1 LADNVDITAGTGT
14 TIATDDCTT
23 GHVQLV
29 KLAYGAD
36 GNRTQVAAD
45 ADGLL
50 VNLGTNNDVT
60 VTGTVTA
67 NLAAGTNNIG
77 DVDVL
82 SVPAPLSTTGNG
94 TAATALRVSLA
105 NDSTGIVALTTS
117 SAAIGKLAA
126 NDGVDVGDVTINN
139 STGAAAV
146 NIQDGGNSITVDNGG
161 TFATQLTTATATG
174 TTTMQNAVSATGNGT
189 NLTVTG
195 YGSAVVSITGTFT
208 ATVTFEGSTDAGT
221 TWTGVTATQMG
232 TSAMGTTATAVGQ
245 YRLNVAGLDLLRA
258 RVTWT
263 SGTSIT
269 AIGRATNAVNASK
282 LVAIATSSIAKA
294 EDAASADADIGVPA
308 LAVRKA
314 TPANTSSTDG
324 DYEFLQMSAGRLWTS
339 ATIDA
344 ALPAG
349 TNAIGKLAANSGVD
363 IGDVDVLTM
372 PNVTLAAT
380 TNTIEV
386 VGDVA
391 HDTGVGGNPVQVAG
405 AACAMADS
413 APGNRVS
420 AATDV
425 TRLATSL
432 DGGVFVHPHGPQIWS
447 YHLDTSTAQT
457 DASVHAAPGAGL
469 SLYVTDIVI
478 SLGAATAL
486 NVFFEEG
493 ATKVLGPYYLEAI
506 NGRGMHLKFGT
517 PKKITA
523 NTALTITTS
532 ASVAQCVDVTGFVA
546 PG

>member
-1 LADNVDITAGTGT
+1 MADNVDITAGTGT

-139 STGAAAV
+139 ASGGSAV
-146 NIQDGGNSITVDNGG
+146 NIQDGGNSITVDG
-161 TFATQLTTATATG
+161 TV
-174 TTTMQNAVSATGNGT
+174 AVSNTILA
-189 NLTVTG
+189 
-195 YGSAVVSITGTFT
+195 A
-208 ATVTFEGSTDAGT
+208 AGST
-221 TWTGVTATQMG
+221 
-232 TSAMGTTATAVGQ
+232 
-245 YRLNVAGLDLLRA
+245 
-258 RVTWT
+258 
-263 SGTSIT
+263 
-269 AIGRATNAVNASK
+269 
-282 LVAIATSSIAKA
+282 SIAKA
-294 EDAASADADIGVPA
+294 EDVLSADGDVGVPA

-314 TPANTSSTDG
+314 TPANTSGTDG

-386 VGDVA
+386 VGDIA

-405 AACAMADS
+405 AACALADS

-420 AATDV
+420 AAADV

-432 DGGVFVHPHGPQIWS
+432 DGGVFVHPHGPQMWS
-447 YHLDTSTAQT
+447 TLNTGSLSGTS
-457 DASVHAAPGAGL
+457 VKAAGAAGL
-469 SLYVTDIVI
+469 SHYITALQFSI
-478 SLGAATAL
+478 GAATASSIKL
-486 NVFFEEG
+486 TISGG
-493 ATKVLGPYYLEAI
+493 ADIWGPHYLEAV
-506 NGRGMHLKFGT
+506 NGRGVNIAFNPPLKV
-517 PKKITA
+517 TA
-523 NTALTITTS
+523 ATAFTATTTGSTTCTLTTQGYT
-532 ASVAQCVDVTGFVA
+532 A